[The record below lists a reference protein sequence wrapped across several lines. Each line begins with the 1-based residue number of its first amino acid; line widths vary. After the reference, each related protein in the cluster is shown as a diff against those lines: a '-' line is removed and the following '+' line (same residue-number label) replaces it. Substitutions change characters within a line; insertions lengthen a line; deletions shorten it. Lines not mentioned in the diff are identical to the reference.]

1 MLEALSGKSGQGL
14 VALGTPPRP
23 TLPHAGT
30 ARTRHTREAGAQSVK
45 GSLAIMIAVMAFG
58 QPV

>member
-14 VALGTPPRP
+14 PRVRQSPSPAPGTR
-23 TLPHAGT
+23 
-30 ARTRHTREAGAQSVK
+30 RTRQAGAQPVK
-45 GSLAIMIAVMAFG
+45 VSLAIMIAVMAFG